1 MRHGLL
7 TCVLAPQLMVPWT
20 SAHGRSPQDDPSAQP
35 PRDTSIVALAPNTMT
50 AFAAANAYPLT
61 TTLQDADET
70 PSAGFVNIR
79 PLIWLPQIEGDV
91 SLQNVF
97 DLATSLDF
105 EADLGVSDFETIFL
119 GELNFNLGRH
129 NFRVS
134 GFSLASAGRQLADQV
149 ITFGDLTIPL
159 GDLIRTD
166 IDLDNITVQYGF
178 SLFSIEDNGFQLGTM
193 AGVDYYHLAASLLV
207 EGTSLQDT
215 IDEHIPIPT
224 AGIHFELP
232 IDDFLI
238 SADVAGLYI
247 SIQDIDVSFIDASA
261 TIGWRPINTFG
272 VFAGYRFI
280 GLDATNGTFDFDATL
295 SGPFVGGEIRF

>member
-7 TCVLAPQLMVPWT
+7 TCVLATQLMIPWT
-20 SAHGRSPQDDPSAQP
+20 SAHSRSPQDDPPAQP

-61 TTLQDADET
+61 TTLQDINEI

-79 PLIWLPQIEGDV
+79 PLTWFPKIQGDV
-91 SLQNVF
+91 SLQNIF

-105 EADLGVSDFETIFL
+105 DADLGVSDLETMFL

-129 NFRVS
+129 HFHVS
-134 GFSLASAGRQLADQV
+134 GFSLASSGRQLANQV
-149 ITFGDLTIPL
+149 IIFGDLTIPI
-159 GDLIRTD
+159 GDLVRTD
-166 IDLDNITVQYGF
+166 IDLSNLNVEYEYSF
-178 SLFSIEDNGFQLGTM
+178 FSIEDHGFQLGTTM
-193 AGVDYYHLAASLLV
+193 GVDYFHLAASLVL
-207 EGTSLQDT
+207 EGTPLQDT

-224 AGIHFELP
+224 AGIHLELP

-238 SADVAGLYI
+238 TADVSGLFVSVREI
-247 SIQDIDVSFIDASA
+247 EASFIDASA
-261 TIGWRPINTFG
+261 SIGWRPMNNFG
-272 VFAGYRFI
+272 VFAGYKII
-280 GLDATNGTFDFDATL
+280 GFDASSNDFSFDATL

>member
-7 TCVLAPQLMVPWT
+7 TCVIATQLMVPWT
-20 SAHGRSPQDDPSAQP
+20 STHGRSPQDDPPAQP
-35 PRDTSIVALAPNTMT
+35 LRETSIVALAPNTMT

-61 TTLQDADET
+61 TTLQDINEI

-97 DLATSLDF
+97 DFATSLDF
-105 EADLGVSDFETIFL
+105 EADLGVSDLETIFL

-134 GFSLASAGRQLADQV
+134 GFSLASSGRQLANQV
-149 ITFGDLTIPL
+149 ITFGDLTIPI

-178 SLFSIEDNGFQLGTM
+178 SLFSIEDNGFQLGMM
-193 AGVDYYHLAASLLV
+193 AGVDYYHVAASLLV

-215 IDEHIPIPT
+215 IDEHFPFPT
-224 AGIHFELP
+224 AGIHLELP

-238 SADVAGLYI
+238 TADVSGLYV
-247 SIQDIDVSFIDASA
+247 SIQDINGSFIDASA
-261 TIGWRPINTFG
+261 TIGWRPMNNFG
-272 VFAGYRFI
+272 VFAGYKII
-280 GLDATNGTFDFDATL
+280 GFDASRNDFSVDATL